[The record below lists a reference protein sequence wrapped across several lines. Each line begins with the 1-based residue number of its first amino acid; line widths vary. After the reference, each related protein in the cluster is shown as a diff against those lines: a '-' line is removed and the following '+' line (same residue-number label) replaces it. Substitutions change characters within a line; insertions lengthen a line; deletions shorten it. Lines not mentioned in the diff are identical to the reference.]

1 MSTDVTDATFTAGSS
16 VSSSTS
22 TVLPNGN
29 IFVVWQGTENSDT
42 RIRAQI
48 FDADGNP
55 VGEQILIDADTT
67 TNPEGPVVTVL
78 SDGSVVVSWIQ
89 VDGSAYGVNARVIS
103 ADGEAVSD
111 VLQVNTTTLGNQSMP
126 SITALDNGGFVV
138 TFQSGSA
145 SSSTTIH
152 DDGSQAGIRA
162 QIYDAEGNPVGAE
175 FLVNE
180 VTAGAQTDPSVTAVE
195 GGFVVVYGSNDA
207 DGTSGLRAR
216 LFSDDGTPLGG
227 EFEVTGDTAGEAVTP
242 AVVANADGSFLIVWQ
257 TVADPNLGTT
267 TLMARLFDAEGNPAG
282 DAVDIG
288 GLEGV
293 YHESVSLVAMP
304 DGGTLLVY
312 NAYDSDWAG
321 AKVYGQ
327 LLDADGNPVGGAV
340 VIAESDGEYLTQPKV
355 DLAADGSLVVSWL
368 AGDGTVTVKTMDVW
382 EASEA
387 NVAPKDLAL
396 SANAVLENAAAGTV
410 IGTLSATDGN
420 GDDLT
425 YTLEDDADGLFALVT
440 ENGVTRLVTTAPLD
454 FEDAASHEVTVTV
467 SDGRGGETTQ
477 TFTVAVTDKNEAPV
491 GIALSNTVMS
501 ESARTGSVVGTLSA
515 EDPEGGAITWSLV
528 SGASDNGDKFALKTN
543 DDGTVSVVLKSTLDH
558 ENSKAGAPAGG
569 HYSLV
574 VAATDEADN
583 VTTETITIS
592 ATDDPFKLSSVPTGK
607 DYLSM
612 VENVE
617 GTTMLGYVMQYDSS
631 FDPETAEVVGDA
643 SGLFSVEALEVEG
656 ELRYYLVANGP
667 LDHEA
672 AAVHAVTIRATDAN
686 GVSHDKTFEVNVL
699 DAAEAG
705 DTARGTITIDAN
717 TLAATGNGG
726 VNWDTYLDDAYAA
739 VISGLPTFLGG
750 NGWSASDPASELL
763 YTGRADGS
771 LVSISGSDLVYNW
784 TDPVGGEDVHVVSG
798 TIDTITFGTGDNT
811 GISDPELT
819 ITGLDLENGTGPL
832 ERIFGEVNILAQT
845 WMHGPDATTPADIHT
860 VKAIIASYA
869 QNFIGSDARDT
880 YTGTVFD
887 DTIDA
892 KAGDDTL
899 AGGGGDDAIDGGS
912 GDDVARYTGDVDDYE
927 ITRDDGVVT
936 VADTRDIAGNDGTD
950 TLTSIAFLQFED
962 ATVGLDALFNS
973 APGKIQISGTTVA
986 EDASKGTVVGTL
998 SATDADG
1005 DALTWSLSG
1014 GDDAFGLVT
1023 EGGVTRL
1030 VVAGGLDYES
1040 ASKVTVT
1047 VTASDGIAEVS
1058 KSLTIKVTDVVEKL
1072 VGDSEAN
1079 TLKGGIGADYL
1090 KGNGGNDTLVGRGGD
1105 DILVGG
1111 RGADKLTGGDGADS
1125 FVFKTGESGATK
1137 KTADI
1142 IRDFAK
1148 GDTIDLS
1155 GWDADASKKG
1165 DQAFDF
1171 IGRGKFGGEA
1181 GELRVLREDTKTWIE
1196 GDTDGDGK
1204 ADFLVRLDGSIGLKE
1219 AFFEL

>member
-1 MSTDVTDATFTAGSS
+1 MSTDVTFTAGSN
-16 VSSSTS
+16 VWSSTS
-22 TVLPNGN
+22 TVLPDGG
-29 IFVVWQGTENSDT
+29 IFVAWQGTENSDT
-42 RIRAQI
+42 RIRAQL

-103 ADGEAVSD
+103 SDGEAVTD

-126 SITALDNGGFVV
+126 SVTALDNGGFVV

-162 QIYDAEGNPVGAE
+162 QIYDAEGNPVGEE

-216 LFSDDGTPLGG
+216 LFTDDGTPLGG
-227 EFEVTGDTAGEAVTP
+227 EFEVTGDTAGEAIVP
-242 AVVANADGSFLIVWQ
+242 EVVARPEGGFLVVWQ
-257 TVADPNLGTT
+257 TLADPDLGTT
-267 TLMARLFDAEGNPAG
+267 TLMARLFDADGNPTG

-293 YHESVSLVAMP
+293 YHESVSLVALP
-304 DGGTLLVY
+304 EGGYVVVY
-312 NAYDSDWAG
+312 NAYDSDWAS

-327 LLDADGNPVGGAV
+327 LLDADGNPVGGTV
-340 VIAESDGEYLTQPKV
+340 VIAESDGAYLTQAKAH
-355 DLAADGSLVVSWL
+355 LAADGSLVVSWQ
-368 AGDGTVTVKTMDVW
+368 AGDGTITVKTMDVW
-382 EASEA
+382 EAGEA
-387 NVAPKDLAL
+387 NAVPEDLAL
-396 SANAVLENAAAGTV
+396 SASTVRENAAAGTV

-440 ENGVTRLVTTAPLD
+440 EDGVTRLVTTAALD
-454 FEDAASHEVTVTV
+454 HEAAGSHEVTVTV
-467 SDGRGGETTQ
+467 SDGKGGETSR
-477 TFTVAVTDKNEAPV
+477 TFTVAVTDVDEAPV
-491 GIALSNTVMS
+491 DIALSNTVLS
-501 ESARTGSVVGTLSA
+501 ESARTGSAVGTLSA
-515 EDPEGGAITWSLV
+515 TDPEGGAITWSLV
-528 SGASDNGDKFALKTN
+528 SGAGDNNDKFALKTN
-543 DDGTVSVVLKSTLDH
+543 DDGTVSVVLKSPLDH

-569 HYSLV
+569 LYSLV
-574 VAATDEADN
+574 VTATDEAGN

-607 DYLSM
+607 DYLS
-612 VENVE
+612 VIENVE
-617 GTTMLGYVMQYDSS
+617 GTTLLGYVMQFDSS
-631 FDPETAEVVGDA
+631 FDPETAEVVGDD
-643 SGLFSVEALEVEG
+643 SGLFSIETLEVEG
-656 ELRYYLVANGP
+656 ETRAYLVANGP

-672 AAVHAVTIRATDAN
+672 AAVHEVTIRATDAN
-686 GVSHDKTFEVNVL
+686 GVSYDKTFEVNVL

-705 DTARGTITIDAN
+705 DEARGTITIDAN
-717 TLAATGNGG
+717 TLSATGNGG
-726 VNWDTYLDDAYAA
+726 VNWDTYLDEAYAA
-739 VISGLPTFLGG
+739 VVSGLPTFLGG

-771 LVSISGSDLVYNW
+771 LVSLSGSNFVYNW
-784 TDPVGGEDVHVVSG
+784 TDPVSGEDVHVLSG
-798 TIDTITFGTGDNT
+798 SIDTMTFGTGDST
-811 GISDPELT
+811 GITDPELT
-819 ITGLDLENGTGPL
+819 ISGLDLESGTGPL
-832 ERIFGEVNILAQT
+832 ERIFGEVNIFAQT

-860 VKAIIASYA
+860 VKAVIASYA

-880 YTGTVFD
+880 YTGTLFD

-899 AGGGGDDAIDGGS
+899 AGGGGDDVIDGGS
-912 GDDVARYTGDVDDYE
+912 GDDVVRYAGDLDDYE
-927 ITRDDGVVT
+927 VTRNDDGTVT
-936 VADTRDIAGNDGTD
+936 VADTRDIAGNEGTD
-950 TLTSIAFLQFED
+950 TLTSIARLTFAD
-962 ATVGLDALFNS
+962 GTMSLDEFFNT
-973 APGKIQISGTTVA
+973 APEKIAISGRTVA
-986 EDASKGTVVGTL
+986 EDAAEGTVVGTL

-1005 DALTWSLSG
+1005 DALAWTITG
-1014 GDDAFGLVT
+1014 GNDVFGLVT
-1023 EGGVTRL
+1023 EDGATRL
-1030 VVAGGLDYES
+1030 IVMGDLDYEA
-1040 ASKVTVT
+1040 ASRVTVT
-1047 VTASDGIAEVS
+1047 VTASDGAAEVS
-1058 KSLTIKVTDVVEKL
+1058 KTLTIKVTDVLEKF
-1072 VGDSEAN
+1072 VGDGEAN
-1079 TLKGGIGADYL
+1079 KLKGGIGADYL
-1090 KGNGGNDTLVGRGGD
+1090 KGNGGKDTLVGQDGD
-1105 DILVGG
+1105 DILLGG
-1111 RGADKLTGGDGADS
+1111 RGADKLTGGKGADS
-1125 FVFKTGESGATK
+1125 FLFKTGDSGATK
-1137 KTADI
+1137 KLADVV
-1142 IRDFAK
+1142 RDFAK
-1148 GDTIDLS
+1148 ADTLDLS
-1155 GWDADASKKG
+1155 RWDADATKKG

-1181 GELRVLREDTKTWIE
+1181 GELRFVRDEAKTWIE

-1204 ADFLVRLDGSIGLKE
+1204 ADFLIRLDGSIGLKE

>member
-1 MSTDVTDATFTAGSS
+1 MSTDATDVTFTAGSS

-29 IFVVWQGTENSDT
+29 ILVVWQGTEDGDT

-55 VGEQILIDADTT
+55 VGEQILVDADTT
-67 TNPEGPVVTVL
+67 TNPEGPTVTVL
-78 SDGSVVVSWIQ
+78 ADGSAVISWIQ

-126 SITALDNGGFVV
+126 SVTALDNGGFVV
-138 TFQSGSA
+138 TYQSGSA
-145 SSSTTIH
+145 SSTTTIH
-152 DDGSQAGIRA
+152 DDGSQAGVRA
-162 QIYDAEGNPVGAE
+162 QIYDAEGNPVGGE

-216 LFSDDGTPLGG
+216 LFADDGTPLGG
-227 EFEVTGDTAGEAVTP
+227 EFEVTGDTAGEAIAP
-242 AVVANADGSFLIVWQ
+242 EVVAKPDGGFLVVWQ
-257 TVADPNLGTT
+257 TLDDPDLGTT
-267 TLMARLFDAEGNPAG
+267 TLMARLFDADGNPTG

-293 YHESVSLVAMP
+293 YHESASLVALP
-304 DGGTLLVY
+304 EGGYVLVY
-312 NAYDSDWAG
+312 NAYDSDWASSQ
-321 AKVYGQ
+321 VYGQ
-327 LLDADGNPVGGAV
+327 LIDADGNPVGETV
-340 VIAESDGEYLTQPKV
+340 VVGESDGNYLTQARV
-355 DLAADGSLVVSWL
+355 ALAADGSLVVSWQI
-368 AGDGTVTVKTMDVW
+368 DGTITVKMMDVW
-382 EASEA
+382 EAGEA
-387 NVAPKDLAL
+387 NVAPEDLAL

-410 IGTLSATDGN
+410 VGTLSATDGN

-425 YTLEDDADGLFALVT
+425 YTLDDADGLFALVT
-440 ENGVTRLVTTAPLD
+440 EDGVTRLVTTGPLD
-454 FEDAASHEVTVTV
+454 FENAASHEVTVTV
-467 SDGRGGETTQ
+467 SDGKGGETTQ
-477 TFTVAVTDKNEAPV
+477 TFTVAVTDENEAPV

-528 SGASDNGDKFALKTN
+528 AGAGDNGDKFALKTN

-574 VAATDEADN
+574 VAATDEAGN

-617 GTTMLGYVMQYDSS
+617 GTTLLGYVMQFDSS

-643 SGLFSVEALEVEG
+643 SGRFTVEAHEVEG
-656 ELRYYLVANGP
+656 EVRYYLVATGP

-672 AAVHAVTIRATDAN
+672 ADVHEVTIRATDAN
-686 GVSHDKTFEVNVL
+686 GVSYDKTFEVNVL

-705 DTARGTITIDAN
+705 DEARGTITIDAN

-726 VNWDTYLDDAYAA
+726 VNWETYLDNAYAQ

-771 LVSISGSDLVYNW
+771 LVSLSGSDLVYNW

-798 TIDTITFGTGDNT
+798 TIDTITFGNGDNT
-811 GISDPELT
+811 GITDPELT

-860 VKAIIASYA
+860 VKATIAAYA
-869 QNFIGSDARDT
+869 QNFIGSDAGDT
-880 YTGTVFD
+880 YTGTFFA

-892 KAGDDTL
+892 KAGDDML
-899 AGGGGDDAIDGGS
+899 AGGGGDDVIDGGS
-912 GDDVARYTGDVDDYE
+912 GDDVARYTGDFDDYE
-927 ITRDDGVVT
+927 ITRDDDGVVT

-973 APGKIQISGTTVA
+973 APGKIQISDKTVA

-1005 DALTWSLSG
+1005 DALAWTLSG

-1030 VVAGGLDYES
+1030 VVTGGLDYES

-1058 KSLTIKVTDVVEKL
+1058 KTLTITVTDALEKL
-1072 VGDSEAN
+1072 VGDGEAN

-1125 FVFKTGESGATK
+1125 FVFKTGDSGVTK

-1142 IRDFAK
+1142 VRDFAK
-1148 GDTIDLS
+1148 VDTLDLS

-1171 IGRGKFGGEA
+1171 IGRAKFGGEA
-1181 GELRVLREDTKTWIE
+1181 GELRFAREDTKTWIE